1 MIVED
6 EMHAFVIDMKNYLK
20 LSNDMLLET
29 KFSLKTTWLGSN
41 ANINHVNLNIEL
53 LKKKKKKS
61 EKIKR

>member
-1 MIVED
+1 
-6 EMHAFVIDMKNYLK
+6 MHAFVIDIKNYLK

-53 LKKKKKKS
+53 LKKKKKK
-61 EKIKR
+61 EK